1 MKLGIMQPYFY
12 PYLGYWQL
20 LNAVEKYVVYDDV
33 NYIKGGWVNR
43 NRILVNNQPHFINIP
58 LLGASPNKL
67 INEINVNHDER
78 LIKKTLKTI
87 ESNYKKAPFFD
98 NVYQIV
104 KESLYYS
111 EQNLAKY
118 LFVVIEKICN
128 YLQIETKLIMSST
141 IDKNN
146 SLRGQDKVIEI
157 CRCLEADQYINAVGG
172 TKLYDFSTFKNNG
185 IRLLFLKSNEIV
197 YRQFDDKSFQPGLSI
212 LDVMM
217 FNSVEEIQNM
227 LTKYTLID
235 NLNQI

>member
-1 MKLGIMQPYFY
+1 MQPYFY